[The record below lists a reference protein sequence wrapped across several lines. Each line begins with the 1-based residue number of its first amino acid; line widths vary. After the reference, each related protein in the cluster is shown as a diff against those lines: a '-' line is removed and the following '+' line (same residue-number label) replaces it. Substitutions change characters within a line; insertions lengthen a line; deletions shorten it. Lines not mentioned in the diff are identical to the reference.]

1 MNNELYTDALP
12 KGKLLWATSDLISKK
27 NVSTDN
33 MFFLSLSKYN
43 LMIQFKITK
52 RAGLALNPNL
62 PIFTNV
68 YL

>member
-12 KGKLLWATSDLISKK
+12 KGKLLWATSDFISKK
-27 NVSTDN
+27 VSTDN

-52 RAGLALNPNL
+52 RAG
-62 PIFTNV
+62 
-68 YL
+68 